1 MTPVL
6 GEEMLVCLCESE
18 YVCVALEDAVMSQE
32 LNGVCFLENSHGV
45 CCCFV

>member
-32 LNGVCFLENSHGV
+32 LNGVCFLKNSHGV